1 MTSAPLKTF
10 IIYARD
16 DEAYKSQLL
25 LHLRPLVVSGLLT
38 VWHDGNILPGEDWEK
53 AIKKELKSSELVI
66 MLVSV
71 NSLNS
76 DFIQTEE
83 LRTALDGL
91 DAGLT
96 RVVPVVVSPCVWK
109 FDPVIRRLQAL
120 PLSGADGVLP
130 VSEWKNAN
138 LAWAKVVEAIGD
150 MVMELNERRREQQ
163 QQDADRQEQE
173 HQAAEKARIAAAR
186 RAEEDARKT
195 EKARLDAEKVAEK
208 ARIETEKRA
217 EQQRIAE
224 QKRLQQ
230 EAALAA
236 GREAQSTQSA
246 NSPTQGSSL
255 NKWLLGAAAAGI
267 LIVAAMFFRPGGK
280 EPLPGQEPTHITPSD
295 KPVTPDEASVEKAW
309 TAAQS
314 AGSLPAFRN
323 FREQYPNSKYDAV
336 ALKKIGQLKKE
347 AEQLVKDAEIYLG
360 EGLKEEAYKKL
371 NRAAAIDPENTKVKR
386 LLSK

>member
-150 MVMELNERRREQQ
+150 MVIELNERRLEQQ
-163 QQDADRQEQE
+163 QQDANRLQQEE
-173 HQAAEKARIAAAR
+173 QAAEQARIAAAR
-186 RAEEDARKT
+186 RAEAEARKS
-195 EKARLDAEKVAEK
+195 EQSRLEAQKVAEK
-208 ARIETEKRA
+208 TRIETEKRA

-236 GREAQSTQSA
+236 RREAQSTQSGT
-246 NSPTQGSSL
+246 STTQGYPL
-255 NKWLLGAAAAGI
+255 NKWLLGAAAIGL
-267 LIVAAMFFRPGGK
+267 LIVAVMFFK
-280 EPLPGQEPTHITPSD
+280 PGQGDSRPEQHSITPTE
-295 KPVTPDEASVEKAW
+295 KPVAPEDNSVEKAW

-314 AGSLPAFRN
+314 AGSLPAFST
-323 FREQYPNSKYDAV
+323 FREQYPNSKYDAS
-336 ALKKIGQLKKE
+336 ALQKIGQLEKE
-347 AEQLVKDAEIYLG
+347 VIQLVKDAETFLS
-360 EGLKEEAYKKL
+360 EGLKKDAIDKL
-371 NRAAAIDPENTKVKR
+371 NSAKSIDPENTKVKR

>member
-150 MVMELNERRREQQ
+150 MVIELNERRLEQQ
-163 QQDADRQEQE
+163 QQDANRLQQEQ
-173 HQAAEKARIAAAR
+173 QAAEKARIAAAR
-186 RAEEDARKT
+186 RAEEDARKS
-195 EKARLDAEKVAEK
+195 EQARLDAEKNAEK

-236 GREAQSTQSA
+236 RRDNAHKPSGTSSA
-246 NSPTQGSSL
+246 QGSPL
-255 NKWLLGAAAAGI
+255 NKWLLGAAAIGL
-267 LIVAAMFFRPGGK
+267 LIVAVMFFK
-280 EPLPGQEPTHITPSD
+280 PGQGDSRPEQHSITPTE
-295 KPVTPDEASVEKAW
+295 KPVAPKDNSVEKAW

-314 AGSLPAFRN
+314 AGSLPAFRT
-323 FREQYPNSKYDAV
+323 FREQYANSKYDAV
-336 ALKKIGQLKKE
+336 ALQKIGQLEKE
-347 AEQLVKDAEIYLG
+347 VIQLVKDAEIYLG
-360 EGLKEEAYKKL
+360 EGLKDEAFNKL
-371 NRAAAIDPENTKVKR
+371 NRAKTIDPENTKVKR